1 MKTLATLIV
10 VFLATLT
17 FAQTDCR
24 PYVPQEKGAIWEVT
38 SYSAKDKK
46 TGRTV
51 YELVD
56 KIESGKKTTFV
67 IKTLGFDDK
76 DKQTYEGS
84 FEAYCNDGHFE
95 FNMEMMMNG
104 EQMAAYKDMDV
115 EMDASEFV
123 IPTMDEPVGST
134 LPDGELKVAIAN
146 NGMNMMNMVVNVTDR
161 TVDSREEI
169 TTGAGSFDCILL
181 SQKIKTKMVV
191 NIESSTKEW
200 YSENVGMVRSESYN
214 KKGKLTGYTELTKL
228 GE

>member
-1 MKTLATLIV
+1 MKTLTTLIV
-10 VFLATLT
+10 VLLTTLS
-17 FAQTDCR
+17 FAQIDCR
-24 PYVPQEKGAIWEVT
+24 PYVPQEKGAKWEVT

-56 KIESGKKTTFV
+56 KTESGKKTTYV

-76 DKQTYEGS
+76 DKETYEGS

-123 IPTMDEPVGST
+123 IPTMDESVGT
-134 LPDGELKVAIAN
+134 ALPDGELNVAIAN
-146 NGMNMMNMVVNVTDR
+146 NGMTMMNMKVNVTDR

-169 TTGAGSFDCILL
+169 TTDAGTFDCILL
-181 SQKIKTKMVV
+181 SQKVKTKMVV
-191 NIESSTKEW
+191 NIESNTKEW

-214 KKGKLTGYTELTKL
+214 KKGKLTGYSVLTKL